1 MNGNTLFRACIAVA
15 LLTAATSAFAQ
26 DKTGKAFLQE
36 AIEGN
41 YAEIQMGQLAQQKG
55 QSDGVKSFGQMLV
68 TDHTDANNKAL
79 SVAKDVGIT
88 PPDGPNKKQQ
98 NDYDRLSKLSG
109 AAFDRRF
116 VQDMVMDHRNAIR
129 EYERESKAKDPVS
142 QYAGDSLPTLRKHLR
157 TAQSLESGHGVS
169 SR

>member
-26 DKTGKAFLQE
+26 DKTGKAFLQD

-79 SVAKDVGIT
+79 SVAKEVGIT
-88 PPDGPNKKQQ
+88 PPDGPSKKQQ
-98 NDYDRLSKLSG
+98 SDYDRLSKLSG

-129 EYERESKAKDPVS
+129 EYERGSKAKDPVG

>member
-1 MNGNTLFRACIAVA
+1 MNGNILFRACIAVS

-26 DKTGKAFLQE
+26 DRSDKAFLQE

-79 SVAKDVGIT
+79 SVAKDVGLN

-98 NDYDRLSKLSG
+98 SNYDRLSKLSG

-116 VQDMVMDHRNAIR
+116 ARDMVMDHRNDIR
-129 EYERESKAKDPVS
+129 EYERASKAKDS
-142 QYAGDSLPTLRKHLR
+142 IGQYAGDSLPTLRKHLR

>member
-1 MNGNTLFRACIAVA
+1 MSADTLFRTCIAVA
-15 LLTAATSAFAQ
+15 LLTVATSSFAQ
-26 DKTGKAFLQE
+26 EGTGKAFLQD

-68 TDHTDANNKAL
+68 TDHSEANNKAL
-79 SVAKDVGIT
+79 SVAKDVGLN
-88 PPDGPNKKQQ
+88 PPNGPNKKQES
-98 NDYDRLSKLSG
+98 DYDRLSKLSG

-129 EYERESKAKDPVS
+129 EYQRASKAKDS
-142 QYAGDSLPTLRKHLR
+142 IGQYASDSLPTLRKHLR

>member
-1 MNGNTLFRACIAVA
+1 MSADTLFRTCIAVA
-15 LLTAATSAFAQ
+15 LLTAATSSFAQ
-26 DKTGKAFLQE
+26 DRTRKTFLQD

-55 QSDGVKSFGQMLV
+55 RSDGVKSFGQMLV
-68 TDHTDANNKAL
+68 TDHSEANNKAL
-79 SVAKDVGIT
+79 SVAKNVGLN
-88 PPDGPNKKQQ
+88 PPNGPNKKQESS
-98 NDYDRLSKLSG
+98 YDRLSKLSG

-116 VQDMVMDHRNAIR
+116 AQDMVMDHRNAIR
-129 EYERESKAKDPVS
+129 EYERASKAKDS
-142 QYAGDSLPTLRKHLR
+142 IGQYASDSLPTLRKHLR

>member
-1 MNGNTLFRACIAVA
+1 MNGDALFRACIAVA
-15 LLTAATSAFAQ
+15 LLTAATTAFARDQ
-26 DKTGKAFLQE
+26 TGKAFLE
-36 AIEGN
+36 KAIEGN

-79 SVAKDVGIT
+79 SVAKDVGIN

-98 NDYDRLSKLSG
+98 SDYDRLSKLSG

-116 VQDMVMDHRNAIR
+116 VQDMVMDHRNDIR
-129 EYERESKAKDPVS
+129 KYERESKAKDPVG
-142 QYAGDSLPTLRKHLR
+142 QFAGDSLPALRKHLR

>member
-1 MNGNTLFRACIAVA
+1 MRALTSFRICVAVA

-26 DKTGKAFLQE
+26 DRAEKAFLQR

-55 QSDGVKSFGQMLV
+55 QSDGVKSYGQRLV
-68 TDHTDANNKAL
+68 TDHRDANNKAL
-79 SVAKDVGIT
+79 SVAKEVGLN

-98 NDYDRLSKLSG
+98 STYNRLSKLSG

-129 EYERESKAKDPVS
+129 EYERASKDEDS
-142 QYAGDSLPTLRKHLR
+142 IGQYASNSLPTLRKHLQ
-157 TAQSLESGHGVS
+157 TAESLQSGHGVS